1 MLKKLI
7 NVVVLVL
14 ALNFIVAAA
23 GTAWV
28 VKSGHVNHE
37 KLKALKAVLY
47 PPDSQPSTEPAA
59 AADATSQPSG
69 RLDELLA
76 KASGR
81 PAAEQ
86 IEFIRQEFAGETA
99 ELERRRRELLDL
111 QRQVELAR
119 QQAAADRAKVTQE
132 RKALALQQ
140 DEQTKLA
147 SDKGFQDSL
156 NLYTIMQ
163 PKQVKTIFMTLSEPT
178 VVSYLQA
185 MPPAKAGKIIKEF
198 KAPDEVDRI
207 QRVLERI
214 RSARAGADAPAVAG
228 SGP

>member
-1 MLKKLI
+1 MAKKLI
-7 NVVVLVL
+7 NVVMLVL
-14 ALNFIVAAA
+14 ALNFIVAAG

-28 VKSGHVNHE
+28 VKSGHVDRD
-37 KLKALKAVLY
+37 KLRALKAVLY

-59 AADATSQPSG
+59 ASTTQPSG

-81 PAAEQ
+81 PAADQ

-99 ELERRRRELLDL
+99 ELDRRRRELIDL
-111 QRQVELAR
+111 QRQVDLAR
-119 QQAAADRAKVTQE
+119 QQAAADRTKVEQA
-132 RKALALQQ
+132 RKSLAQQQ

-156 NLYTIMQ
+156 NLYMIMQ

-178 VVSYLQA
+178 VVNYLQA
-185 MPPAKAGKIIKEF
+185 MPPSKAGKIIKEF
-198 KAPDEVDRI
+198 KAPDETDRI

-214 RSARAGADAPAVAG
+214 RSAQSGANGPAVAG
-228 SGP
+228 TGS